1 MMFMHKTK
9 TQHVKVNSTFL
20 IVSIIMINQ
29 IPMGVSVKCSMT
41 GKVTTIGQ
49 QHLHF
54 VKKINLM

>member
-1 MMFMHKTK
+1 MHKTNR
-9 TQHVKVNSTFL
+9 QHVKVNSTFL
-20 IVSIIMINQ
+20 IVSMINQ